1 MSRNRPSI
9 AGTPDRPVC
18 PNGHTKWTASNGYFW
33 CHDCSQLHGVDPEF
47 DELRD
52 PKTGD
57 PIERTEVS
65 AA

>member
-1 MSRNRPSI
+1 VIFSPGSKSAFGNP
-9 AGTPDRPVC
+9 PP
-18 PNGHTKWTASNGYFW
+18 YFW

-52 PKTGD
+52 PETGD